1 MKAGYIYILTHKRIP
16 GLVKIGFT
24 TTTVEQ
30 RLAEINSATGV
41 PGKYQ
46 VIYSRE
52 ITNPRSVEGMI
63 HAKLHPFRH
72 VANKEFFELKP
83 EVAKNYVDKII
94 DNEDFDIKIELPSD
108 RSKYV
113 FSFLDSKELGSIIRF
128 HRKKQGLRQD
138 ELAGV
143 TNVGVRF
150 IVDLEAGKPTIQ
162 MEKALKV
169 LHMLGLKLGLTQAPE

>member
-30 RLAEINSATGV
+30 RLREINSATGV
-41 PGKYQ
+41 PGRYQ
-46 VIYSRE
+46 VVYSRE
-52 ITNPRSVEGMI
+52 IMNPISVEGMI
-63 HAKLHPFRH
+63 HAKLHSFRH
-72 VANKEFFELKP
+72 TSKKEFFELKP
-83 EVAKNYVDKII
+83 EVAKDYVDQII
-94 DNEDFDIKIELPSD
+94 DNEDFDVRIEFPSD
-108 RSKYV
+108 KPERTLA
-113 FSFLDSKELGSIIRF
+113 FLDSKELGSIIRF
-128 HRKKQGLRQD
+128 HRKKHGLRQD

-143 TNVGVRF
+143 SNVGVRF

-169 LHMLGLKLGLTQAPE
+169 VHMLGLRLGVYAPK